1 MAFKAQLAVPCSEP
15 VKLFIV
21 AEPVT
26 LNEPD
31 TLTVPFNV
39 WVSADES
46 PNTFDPLLYIIED
59 VIVWTYNVWAVML
72 PPTTKFPLTLKLVA
86 YDDVWAK
93 DADRAY
99 DADIAYEELAAL
111 GACDAV
117 KA

>member
-1 MAFKAQLAVPCSEP
+1 MPCSEP

-39 WVSADES
+39 WVSAVES
-46 PNTFDPLLYIIED
+46 PNIFDPLLYIIED
-59 VIVWTYNVWAVML
+59 VIVWTCNDWAVTL
-72 PPTTKFPLTLKLVA
+72 PPTTKLPDILKLSE
-86 YDDVWAK
+86 YDDVWAY
-93 DADRAY
+93 DADKAY
-99 DADIAYEELAAL
+99 DADMAYEALAAV